1 MRLGIDLGG
10 TKTEIAVVSGDGS
23 VVWTKRIDTS
33 AESYSQILSQLKALV
48 GEAYEVTGYDGS
60 IGVSIPGSV
69 SPVSGLIR
77 GANTQVLNGRD
88 FVNDLRAKV
97 GRQVNVANDANCF
110 TLSEATDGAAC
121 DYANV
126 FGVILGTGC
135 GGGLVIDNKL
145 IQGRNMV
152 SGEWGHSPL
161 PWIEERD
168 LPRRHCWCGLF
179 DCLET
184 YISGSAVSREYEMLT
199 GTNLPVQ
206 QIVEISSTNDN
217 AEQVLLNLE
226 NRLARA
232 FAIIINFI
240 DPDAIVI
247 GGGLS
252 NLSRLYSSIPLQWG
266 NYVFSDS
273 VKTELLP
280 PKYGDSSGIRGA
292 AWLQ

>member
-10 TKTEIAVVSGDGS
+10 TKTEIAVISDDSS
-23 VVWTKRIDTS
+23 VVWTKRIDTF
-33 AESYSQILSQLKALV
+33 AGSYSQIVTQISGLV
-48 GEAYEVTGYDGS
+48 NEAYEVTGYEGNVG
-60 IGVSIPGSV
+60 ISIPGSV
-69 SPVSGLIR
+69 SPDSSFIR

-88 FVNDLRAKV
+88 FVNDLRV
-97 GRQVNVANDANCF
+97 RIGRQVKVANDANCF

-121 DYANV
+121 DYINV

-135 GGGLVIDNKL
+135 GGGLVINDKL
-145 IQGRNMV
+145 IEGRNRIA
-152 SGEWGHSPL
+152 GEWGHTPL
-161 PWIEERD
+161 PWIEEHD

-184 YISGSAVSREYEMLT
+184 YISGSAVSLEYERLT
-199 GTNLPVQ
+199 DTHLPVQ
-206 QIVEISSTNDN
+206 HIAEISTTDV
-217 AEQVLLNLE
+217 AAQQVLLNLE

-232 FAIIINFI
+232 FAMIINFI

-252 NLSRLYSSIPLQWG
+252 NLSRLYSAIPLQWG
-266 NYVFSDS
+266 KYVFSDT
-273 VKTELLP
+273 VKTVLLA

-292 AWLQ
+292 AWL

>member
-10 TKTEIAVVSGDGS
+10 TKTEIAVISDDSS
-23 VVWTKRIDTS
+23 VVWTKRIDTF
-33 AESYSQILSQLKALV
+33 AGSYSQIVTQISGLV
-48 GEAYEVTGYDGS
+48 NEAYEVTGYEGNVG
-60 IGVSIPGSV
+60 ISIPGSV
-69 SPVSGLIR
+69 SPDSSFIR

-88 FVNDLRAKV
+88 FVNDLRV
-97 GRQVNVANDANCF
+97 RIGRQVKVANDANCF

-121 DYANV
+121 DYINV

-135 GGGLVIDNKL
+135 GGGLVINDKL
-145 IQGRNMV
+145 IEGRNRIA
-152 SGEWGHSPL
+152 GEWGHTPL
-161 PWIEERD
+161 PWIEEHD

-184 YISGSAVSREYEMLT
+184 YISGSAVSLEYERLT
-199 GTNLPVQ
+199 GTHLPAQ
-206 QIVEISSTNDN
+206 HIAEISTTD
-217 AEQVLLNLE
+217 AAAQQVLLNLE

-232 FAIIINFI
+232 FAMIINFI

-252 NLSRLYSSIPLQWG
+252 NLSRLYSAIPLQWG
-266 NYVFSDS
+266 KYVFSDT
-273 VKTELLP
+273 VKTVLLA

-292 AWLQ
+292 AWL

>member
-10 TKTEIAVVSGDGS
+10 TKTEIAVISDDSS
-23 VVWTKRIDTS
+23 VVWTKRIGTFTG
-33 AESYSQILSQLKALV
+33 SYSQIVTQISGLV
-48 GEAYEVTGYDGS
+48 NEAYEVTGYEGNVG
-60 IGVSIPGSV
+60 ISIPGSV
-69 SPVSGLIR
+69 SPDSSFIR

-88 FVNDLRAKV
+88 FVNDLRV
-97 GRQVNVANDANCF
+97 ITGRQVKVANDANCF

-121 DYANV
+121 DYINV

-135 GGGLVIDNKL
+135 GGGLVINDKL
-145 IQGRNMV
+145 IEGRNRIA
-152 SGEWGHSPL
+152 GEWGHTPL
-161 PWIEERD
+161 PWIEEHD

-184 YISGSAVSREYEMLT
+184 YISGSAVSLEYERLT
-199 GTNLPVQ
+199 GTQLPVQ
-206 QIVEISSTNDN
+206 HIAEISTTD
-217 AEQVLLNLE
+217 AAAQQVLLNLE

-232 FAIIINFI
+232 FAMIINFI

-252 NLSRLYSSIPLQWG
+252 NLSRLYSSIPLKWG
-266 NYVFSDS
+266 KYVFSDS
-273 VKTELLP
+273 VKTVLLA

-292 AWLQ
+292 AWL

>member
-10 TKTEIAVVSGDGS
+10 TKTEIAVISDDSS
-23 VVWTKRIDTS
+23 VVWTKRIDTF
-33 AESYSQILSQLKALV
+33 AGSYSQIVTQISGLV
-48 GEAYEVTGYDGS
+48 NEAYEVTGYEGNVG
-60 IGVSIPGSV
+60 ISIPGSV
-69 SPVSGLIR
+69 SPDSSFIR

-88 FVNDLRAKV
+88 FVNDLRV
-97 GRQVNVANDANCF
+97 RIGRQVKVANDANCF

-121 DYANV
+121 DYINV

-135 GGGLVIDNKL
+135 GGGLVINDKL
-145 IQGRNMV
+145 IEGRNRIA
-152 SGEWGHSPL
+152 GEWGHTPL
-161 PWIEERD
+161 PWIEEHD

-184 YISGSAVSREYEMLT
+184 YISGAAVRLEYERLT
-199 GTNLPVQ
+199 GTHLPVQ
-206 QIVEISSTNDN
+206 LIAEISTTD
-217 AEQVLLNLE
+217 AAAQQVLLNLE

-232 FAIIINFI
+232 FAMIINFI

-252 NLSRLYSSIPLQWG
+252 NLSRLYSAIPLQCG
-266 NYVFSDS
+266 KYVFSDT
-273 VKTELLP
+273 VKTVLLA

-292 AWLQ
+292 AWL

>member
-10 TKTEIAVVSGDGS
+10 TKTEIAVISDDSS
-23 VVWTKRIDTS
+23 VVWTKRIDTF
-33 AESYSQILSQLKALV
+33 AGSYSQIVTQISGLV
-48 GEAYEVTGYDGS
+48 NEAYEVTGYEGNVG
-60 IGVSIPGSV
+60 ISIPGSV
-69 SPVSGLIR
+69 SPDSSFIR

-88 FVNDLRAKV
+88 FVNDLRV
-97 GRQVNVANDANCF
+97 RIGRQVKVANDANCF

-121 DYANV
+121 DYINV

-135 GGGLVIDNKL
+135 GGGLVINDKL
-145 IQGRNMV
+145 IEGRNRIA
-152 SGEWGHSPL
+152 GEWGHTPL
-161 PWIEERD
+161 PWIEEHD

-184 YISGSAVSREYEMLT
+184 YISGSAVSLEYERLT
-199 GTNLPVQ
+199 DTHLPVQ
-206 QIVEISSTNDN
+206 HIAEISTTDV
-217 AEQVLLNLE
+217 AAQQVLLNLE

-232 FAIIINFI
+232 FAMIINFI

-252 NLSRLYSSIPLQWG
+252 NLSRLYSAIPLQWG
-266 NYVFSDS
+266 KYVFSDS
-273 VKTELLP
+273 VKTVLLA

-292 AWLQ
+292 AWL